1 MIEQGI
7 VYVDN
12 KKVEKNMLVSD
23 SNFIKIF
30 SDNKGRFE
38 VKYYLNRN
46 DS

>member
-23 SNFIKIF
+23 TNFIKIF
-30 SDNKGRFE
+30 SDNKE
-38 VKYYLNRN
+38 MIPSK
-46 DS
+46 D

>member
-12 KKVEKNMLVSD
+12 KKVEKNMLVTE

-30 SDNKGRFE
+30 SNNKGRLKWNNNIE
-38 VKYYLNRN
+38 
-46 DS
+46 